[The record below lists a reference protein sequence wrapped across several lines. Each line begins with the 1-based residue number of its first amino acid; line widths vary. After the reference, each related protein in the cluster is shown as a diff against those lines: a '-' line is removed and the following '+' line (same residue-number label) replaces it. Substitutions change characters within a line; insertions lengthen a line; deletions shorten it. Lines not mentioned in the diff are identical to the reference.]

1 MCAWQRGGGHV
12 WWWWGWRVG
21 DVHGGMHG
29 KGGVCVWWGACMAR
43 EGRDGHCSGRYASYW
58 NAFLFYSVCGQVIVI
73 FFFVS
78 DVHSYAED
86 EMVEDPWLTKHLAHF
101 GINITQLEKV
111 K

>member
-1 MCAWQRGGGHV
+1 MVVGVEGWGCTWGHAWQGV
-12 WWWWGWRVG
+12 CVCVVG
-21 DVHGGMHG
+21 VMHG
-29 KGGVCVWWGACMAR
+29 KGGVRGR
-43 EGRDGHCSGRYASYW
+43 RDGHCSGRYASHW
-58 NAFLFYSVCGQVIVI
+58 NAFLFYSVSGQVIVI

>member
-1 MCAWQRGGGHV
+1 MVVVGLEGWGCTWGHAWQGRGV
-12 WWWWGWRVG
+12 Y
-21 DVHGGMHG
+21 G
-29 KGGVCVWWGACMAR
+29 KGGVR
-43 EGRDGHCSGRYASYW
+43 GRKDGHCSGRYASYW
-58 NAFLFYSVCGQVIVI
+58 NAFLFYSVCGQLIVI